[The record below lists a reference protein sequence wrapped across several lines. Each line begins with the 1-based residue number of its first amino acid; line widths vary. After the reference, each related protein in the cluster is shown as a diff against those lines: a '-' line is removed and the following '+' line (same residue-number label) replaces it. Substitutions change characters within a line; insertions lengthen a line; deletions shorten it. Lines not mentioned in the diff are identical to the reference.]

1 MKKLIAIFAVLLLAA
16 PVMAADWAFY
26 GSQRVATFYV
36 ANDFGDGNVNG
47 EDDDWGLQWNFQ
59 TNSRLGANVKADK
72 VKGQIELGLKGT
84 DASDIDVGTRRAYG
98 VWMFADNAWLKVGKD
113 YSPVTR
119 FISGQVFNEDA
130 GLLGAGN
137 FYGRRPGGLTLGIGG
152 FELALLTNALNTSSY
167 AGATAFPTNGDVDN
181 NFPKIEAAWMLKFGS
196 FDIRPFGGFQY
207 FKIASTDASETAGT
221 LTDDVDIY
229 SYVVGLDSML
239 NLGAFYIG
247 AQGAYGINWTNANWS
262 NSLIGGTAG
271 SLAVFDPTDDVK
283 DTESWSAMLVAGLK
297 FTPTLKFE
305 VGAGYRSDDPDV
317 SGVDADEMW
326 SVYGQAVITLAPG
339 VYLIPEAGYI
349 DNMDNFA
356 GDDEGYS
363 WYAGA
368 KWQID
373 F

>member
-16 PVMAADWAFY
+16 PAMAADWAFY

-36 ANDFGDGNVNG
+36 AQDYGDFDVNG

-59 TNSRLGANVKADK
+59 TNSRLGAHVKADK

-113 YSPVTR
+113 YSPTTR

-137 FYGRRPGGLTLGIGG
+137 FYGRRPGGLTLGVGG
-152 FELALLTNALNTSSY
+152 FELALLTNALNTTSY
-167 AGATAFPTNGDVDN
+167 TAATSVAPAGSDVDN

-207 FKIASTDASETAGT
+207 FKVSEGASV
-221 LTDDVDIY
+221 LTDDLDVY
-229 SYVVGLDSML
+229 SYVIGLDSML
-239 NLGAFYIG
+239 NIGAFYIG

-262 NSLIGGTAG
+262 NSLLGGTAG
-271 SLAVFDPTDDVK
+271 SLAVLDGTDDVK

-326 SVYGQAVITLAPG
+326 SIYGQAVITLAPG

-349 DNMDNFA
+349 DNMDDFA
-356 GDDEGYS
+356 GDDQGYS